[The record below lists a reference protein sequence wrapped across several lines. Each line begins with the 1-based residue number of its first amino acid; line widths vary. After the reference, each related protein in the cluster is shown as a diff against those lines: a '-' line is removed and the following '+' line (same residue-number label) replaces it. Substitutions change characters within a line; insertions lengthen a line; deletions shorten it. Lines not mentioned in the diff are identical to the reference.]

1 MPANERGGLKAAFTN
16 FNKPADTQA
25 DSSCSAAQLR
35 NSIHCLLRNS
45 RKWQRKRRMR
55 LPCCPPATR

>member
-25 DSSCSAAQLR
+25 EAQAAR
-35 NSIHCLLRNS
+35 PHS
-45 RKWQRKRRMR
+45 
-55 LPCCPPATR
+55 